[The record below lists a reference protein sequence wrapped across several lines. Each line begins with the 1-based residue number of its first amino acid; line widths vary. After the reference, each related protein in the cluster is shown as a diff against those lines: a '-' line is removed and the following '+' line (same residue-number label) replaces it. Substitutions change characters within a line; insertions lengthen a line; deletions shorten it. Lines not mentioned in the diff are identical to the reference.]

1 MKLAA
6 ANVRRVLALISCC
19 SDHGDG
25 ELSGGHCRRAS
36 VASAADACALR
47 ASASLPRR
55 CSSTPLSR
63 CAGVLLLGGDAL
75 QSEAAAARKTCCC
88 GRRMPRGG
96 CGAPSRRKPADA
108 EHRWAQSSNPPT
120 HPPTRRS
127 LERERKTLSWRS
139 LVGGWGVGGFPLY
152 GPRCGCGSGGDRG
165 HDRGWQGAPPCA
177 GHPTST

>member
-47 ASASLPRR
+47 ASALPRR

-63 CAGVLLLGGDAL
+63 CASVLLLGGDAL